1 MNNPS
6 EIARET
12 LRQLALKRIPPTPDN
27 YRRLYSE
34 IGGGRLPEVFPAQQL
49 QQLRSALEAGGAKN
63 PEIRPLVDAIEA
75 QDWARTQDS
84 LLTLIDPAGTG
95 GWQDIVPQL
104 LREWERPQA
113 GLTPAQKRA
122 AIDRAITRGGTGS
135 KLRDEIRELIKKW
148 TTAPTRTANSA
159 EEAAPSSRAGSAPEP
174 ADGMN
179 LIRDLC
185 AQLLRIS
192 TETISGKDS
201 AISVEAEKLA
211 ERLLAAKGPG
221 DFSVVAAD
229 LKRFVFRLTLAGDD
243 SSDLNLAV
251 LQLLQLLVDNVG
263 ELIIDDQWLHGQIA
277 VVKDLIAAPR
287 NLRAIEDA
295 ERRLRDVIIQQS
307 TLKAS
312 LLEARDAMKEML
324 SGFVQRLAHFAD
336 DTSHYHDKIEVCA
349 RKISAASDIR
359 DLNEVLREVMQE
371 TRAIQLT
378 AQRSRDEL
386 REARQRVT
394 DAEKRIHQLQDELG
408 KTSDLVRHDQLTGAL
423 NRRGLE
429 EAFEREI
436 ARSAR
441 HDTPICLAVLDIDDF
456 KKLNDSLGHQAGD
469 AALVHLTEVI
479 RSAVRPQDT
488 VARYGG
494 EEFVIIMPDTVLED
508 AREALVRLQR
518 TLTKRFFLHDNQ
530 RLLITFSA
538 GVTQLATGCSRDEAI
553 KRADE
558 LMYEAKR
565 AGKNRV
571 IGA

>member
-1 MNNPS
+1 M
-6 EIARET
+6 
-12 LRQLALKRIPPTPDN
+12 L
-27 YRRLYSE
+27 
-34 IGGGRLPEVFPAQQL
+34 
-49 QQLRSALEAGGAKN
+49 
-63 PEIRPLVDAIEA
+63 
-75 QDWARTQDS
+75 
-84 LLTLIDPAGTG
+84 
-95 GWQDIVPQL
+95 
-104 LREWERPQA
+104 
-113 GLTPAQKRA
+113 
-122 AIDRAITRGGTGS
+122 
-135 KLRDEIRELIKKW
+135 
-148 TTAPTRTANSA
+148 
-159 EEAAPSSRAGSAPEP
+159 
-174 ADGMN
+174 

-192 TETISGKDS
+192 TETVAGKDS
-201 AISVEAEKLA
+201 AIGVEADKLA
-211 ERLLAAKGPG
+211 GRLLTAKGAD
-221 DFSVVAAD
+221 DFSRVAAD

-243 SSDLNLAV
+243 SNDLNLAV
-251 LQLLQLLVDNVG
+251 LHLLQLLVENVG
-263 ELIIDDQWLHGQIA
+263 ELIVDDQWLHGQIA

-349 RKISAASDIR
+349 RKISAAADIR
-359 DLNEVLREVMQE
+359 DLNDVLREVMQE

-386 REARQRVT
+386 REARQRVN
-394 DAEKRIHQLQDELG
+394 DAEQRIQQLQDELG
-408 KTSDLVRHDQLTGAL
+408 KASDLVRHDQLTGML

-436 ARSAR
+436 SRSAR
-441 HDTPICLAVLDIDDF
+441 HDTPICLSVLDIDDF
-456 KKLNDSLGHQAGD
+456 KKLNDSLGHQVGD

-479 RSAVRPQDT
+479 RGAVRPQDT

-494 EEFVIIMPDTVLED
+494 EEFVIIMPDTVLDD

-518 TLTKRFFLHDNQ
+518 ALTKRFFLHDNQ

-538 GVTQLATGCSRDEAI
+538 GVTQLAAGCTRDEAV